1 MRLVK
6 GATVGL
12 IERSFQQ
19 RDEVA
24 VIVFRGTS
32 AEVAL
37 EPTHDKQHALDALA
51 YLPTGGRTPLAHA
64 LHLACSYITPST
76 VLVLLTD
83 GRANVAHAAGDPWQ
97 EALIAASRIQT
108 AALVIDTEIAGL
120 GQTFGQAR
128 ELAQAL
134 HAEYLPINQLETSE
148 DIMIALAKIQR
159 PAQSFPL

>member
-1 MRLVK
+1 ME
-6 GATVGL
+6 T
-12 IERSFQQ
+12 I
-19 RDEVA
+19 D
-24 VIVFRGTS
+24 
-32 AEVAL
+32 
-37 EPTHDKQHALDALA
+37 
-51 YLPTGGRTPLAHA
+51 
-64 LHLACSYITPST
+64 
-76 VLVLLTD
+76 D
-83 GRANVAHAAGDPWQ
+83 GRGDSGFCNAICSGLGGTGRQRLCRTVASGRFVAHAAGDPWQ

-134 HAEYLPINQLETSE
+134 HAEYLPINQLETNE